1 MTNRSRSKRS
11 RGFTGFSRFMGFT
24 LIESLMACAVL
35 GIAVAGLVGPFSIA
49 ASHQA
54 RDRELTTASMLANQ
68 LMERVS
74 RMSYQ
79 TVLSMEAYVEA
90 GVNMTGLDGQPM
102 NDATLADYIRG
113 VRVDKV
119 LLGLEGQPAGESAV
133 FARVMVWVARRG
145 MPTVTQTK
153 LVADMEGVENGE

>member
-1 MTNRSRSKRS
+1 MASLKKGSNRSG
-11 RGFTGFSRFMGFT
+11 GFTM
-24 LIESLMACAVL
+24 IESLMACAVL
-35 GIAVAGLVGPFSIA
+35 GIAVAGLVAPFSIA
-49 ASHQA
+49 SSHQA

-68 LMERVS
+68 LMERVG
-74 RMSYQ
+74 RMPYE
-79 TVLSMEAYVEA
+79 TVLTMEGYVEQ

-102 NDATLADYIRG
+102 GDATLADYMRG

-119 LLGLEGQPAGESAV
+119 LLGLEGQPLEESAI

-153 LVADMEGVENGE
+153 LVADMEGVEDDD